1 VAVGE
6 DNSRRSRGLRSG
18 SVKTLTRSGGG
29 WASVAAGMLLRV
41 TIGTSIVLI
50 AIGAILYYAVNADVQ
65 GIEIDTVG
73 LILMLVGILGL
84 VISMIYTF
92 ALSSRARDRNVDYD
106 DRRPPP
112 RY

>member
-1 VAVGE
+1 MRQLRRAGAWDAV
-6 DNSRRSRGLRSG
+6 RL
-18 SVKTLTRSGGG
+18 
-29 WASVAAGMLLRV
+29 GMLTRV

-50 AIGAILYYAVNADVQ
+50 AVGAILYYAVNADVQ

-73 LILMLVGILGL
+73 LILMIVGILGL
-84 VISMIYTF
+84 VISLLYTF
-92 ALSSRARDRNVDYD
+92 ALSNRSRDRVDYD

>member
-1 VAVGE
+1 
-6 DNSRRSRGLRSG
+6 
-18 SVKTLTRSGGG
+18 
-29 WASVAAGMLLRV
+29 MLPRV

-50 AIGAILYYAVNADVQ
+50 AVGAILYYAVNADVQ

-92 ALSSRARDRNVDYD
+92 AIANRGRDRYAD
-106 DRRPPP
+106 DERRPPP